1 MDRRGLAY
9 DQAAVISYPIHAKWV
24 AQMIQQKHRVPPP
37 GYAAITWH
45 QLHNADVELFTLAAQ
60 KARGGIRP
68 LPSGAKPLDT
78 LLSGLMEDSRVTYF
92 LMPLPANTRAGGGND
107 NLAAIADKPA
117 KRQKQETQ
125 MVLWT
130 PPSDGKGKKG
140 GQGKGKGKGGQRAL
154 PAPGGQPFYKKTK
167 AGKSICPDFNSPNGC
182 SAGVD
187 SSGLQACP
195 QGLHLCWAPTCK
207 RRTTHGFCNHNQSNE

>member
-9 DQAAVISYPIHAKWV
+9 DQASVISFPVHAKWV

-37 GYAAITWH
+37 GYAGITWS

-60 KARGGIRP
+60 RARGGIRP

-78 LLSGLMEDSRVTYF
+78 LLSNLMEDSRVTFF
-92 LMPLPANTRAGGGND
+92 LMPLPANTRGGND
-107 NLAAIADKPA
+107 NLAAVADRPA

-130 PPSDGKGKKG
+130 PPSDGKGKDK
-140 GQGKGKGKGGQRAL
+140 KGKGKSKGAQRTL

-182 SAGVD
+182 SAGAD

-195 QGLHLCWAPTCK
+195 KGLHLCWAPKCK
-207 RRTTHGFCNHNQSNE
+207 RRTTHGFGNHNHSHE

>member
-9 DQAAVISYPIHAKWV
+9 DQASVISFPVHAKWV

-37 GYAAITWH
+37 GYSGITWS
-45 QLHNADVELFTLAAQ
+45 QLHSADVELFTLAAQ
-60 KARGGIRP
+60 RARGGIRP

-78 LLSGLMEDSRVTYF
+78 LLSNLMEDSRVTFF
-92 LMPLPANTRAGGGND
+92 LMPLPGNNRGGND
-107 NLAAIADKPA
+107 NGSATSDRPS

-125 MVLWT
+125 MVVWT
-130 PPSDGKGKKG
+130 PPSNGKGKEKK
-140 GQGKGKGKGGQRAL
+140 GKGKGKGSQRTL
-154 PAPGGQPFYKKTK
+154 PPSGGKPFYKKTK